1 MNCAT
6 HDKRSGPAIGSVWRT
21 VAAALGLALLA
32 APASAAGAR
41 IVTDHIS
48 TEIIVGS
55 SAVAPGDTVEI
66 AIDQTVADGWHTYW
80 ENPGDSG
87 APTLF
92 GWTLPSG
99 PQDAVIQW
107 PTPERLP
114 YPPLVNFGY
123 SGKTTYLATLTVP
136 DDWPAGQPL
145 PVDLT
150 IDWLVCADICIPES
164 GSARFEIPT
173 GATSAPDSAVAFT
186 FLSARRAM
194 PAAVDWPAR
203 LGHAPVDGLALD
215 VDTSGVDLAA
225 LDDAFF
231 FPLAPD
237 LIDNSAEQSFHI
249 RDDGGLGLTMR
260 PRGVTRAE
268 PVDGVLVLTD
278 TAGRRTGYALS
289 ADGPESEIPAPAAA
303 GGATAGP
310 DGGARA
316 ASGAVAASAFDGAGG
331 FLRAVLFALVGG
343 LILNLMPCVFPVLAL
358 KAVAFAGHSHASARE
373 RVGQGAAYTAGIL
386 VSFLLLAGALI
397 ALKAGGSAVGWGFQ
411 LQQPLV
417 VAVLVYVLVLIGL
430 NLSGLYEIG
439 LGMTRAGGLVHG
451 SSGVSGS
458 FMTGV
463 LAAVVATPCTA
474 PFMAVAIGYA
484 LTQGTGVTLAVFA
497 ALGLGLALPF
507 LVISLVPSVGRLL
520 PSPGM
525 WMVRLRQIL
534 AFPLYATA
542 AWLVWVLTQQAGV
555 DAMFAVLVG
564 CVLLAF
570 AAWLTGLR
578 QGGLQRGRRVAALA
592 AVVGLIGAVAL
603 LSPSLAGVPA
613 TGGTGSIAAD
623 ADAEPFTPARLE
635 ALRADG
641 KPVFL
646 NITAAW
652 CITCKV
658 NEKVAFRGG
667 FRDALARNG
676 VTYMTADWTLR
687 DPDITRYLERFE
699 RAGVPLYVMFPKGKG
714 EATVLP
720 QILTEEM
727 VVRALD
733 RAAGQAG

>member
-1 MNCAT
+1 M
-6 HDKRSGPAIGSVWRT
+6 
-21 VAAALGLALLA
+21 
-32 APASAAGAR
+32 
-41 IVTDHIS
+41 
-48 TEIIVGS
+48 
-55 SAVAPGDTVEI
+55 
-66 AIDQTVADGWHTYW
+66 
-80 ENPGDSG
+80 
-87 APTLF
+87 
-92 GWTLPSG
+92 
-99 PQDAVIQW
+99 
-107 PTPERLP
+107 
-114 YPPLVNFGY
+114 
-123 SGKTTYLATLTVP
+123 
-136 DDWPAGQPL
+136 
-145 PVDLT
+145 
-150 IDWLVCADICIPES
+150 
-164 GSARFEIPT
+164 
-173 GATSAPDSAVAFT
+173 
-186 FLSARRAM
+186 
-194 PAAVDWPAR
+194 
-203 LGHAPVDGLALD
+203 
-215 VDTSGVDLAA
+215 
-225 LDDAFF
+225 
-231 FPLAPD
+231 
-237 LIDNSAEQSFHI
+237 
-249 RDDGGLGLTMR
+249 
-260 PRGVTRAE
+260 
-268 PVDGVLVLTD
+268 
-278 TAGRRTGYALS
+278 
-289 ADGPESEIPAPAAA
+289 
-303 GGATAGP
+303 
-310 DGGARA
+310 
-316 ASGAVAASAFDGAGG
+316 
-331 FLRAVLFALVGG
+331 
-343 LILNLMPCVFPVLAL
+343 
-358 KAVAFAGHSHASARE
+358 
-373 RVGQGAAYTAGIL
+373 
-386 VSFLLLAGALI
+386 
-397 ALKAGGSAVGWGFQ
+397 
-411 LQQPLV
+411 
-417 VAVLVYVLVLIGL
+417 LIGL

-520 PSPGM
+520 PKPGM

-699 RAGVPLYVMFPKGKG
+699 RAGVPLYVMFPKGRG
-714 EATVLP
+714 AATVLP

-727 VVRALD
+727 IVRALD